1 MLVNLSDL
9 SAQMP
14 KKERTLKETYQAL
27 RIINGNYQLLLPEKK
42 QEVFIGKHPKEINFQ
57 SPLYTLGDTII
68 EASPQERLFFAIVS
82 EKDTTIISERK
93 LPLSGTANFRD
104 IGGIKTSAGRHII
117 WGKFFRADEL
127 SGLKEEDFP
136 YLLNSGIKDVYDLRT
151 NEEIGQKK
159 DNLPAALNWI
169 HYPIF
174 EEGDNL
180 YMRAVMQQ
188 FNEENFSEENA
199 REMLIIANR
208 EFVKNSTEKF
218 STLVKQMMDKP
229 TASLFHCTAGKDRT
243 GFTAALILAILGAD
257 RQTIINEYLMT
268 NYYTYDK
275 LNNDMDKIIPMLGGK
290 IKPEVII
297 PLMTVDR
304 SYIEAGL
311 QEIDDIY
318 GDMDSYIRHGLQ
330 ISDELRQYYI
340 QTYTY

>member
-1 MLVNLSDL
+1 MLVNLSNL
-9 SAQMP
+9 SAQLP
-14 KKERTLKETYQAL
+14 KKERTLEETYQAL
-27 RIINGNYQLLLPEKK
+27 RAKNGNYQLILPKKK
-42 QEVFIGKHPKEINFQ
+42 QEIFTGNHPKEINFQ
-57 SPLYTLGDTII
+57 SSIYTQGDTVI
-68 EASPQERLFFAIVS
+68 EASQQERLFFAIVN
-82 EKDTTIISERK
+82 KRDTTIISERK
-93 LPLSGTANFRD
+93 LPLTGTANFRD
-104 IGGIKTSAGRHII
+104 IGGIKTTTGRHII

-136 YLLNSGIKDVYDLRT
+136 YLLNLGIKEVYDLRT
-151 NEEIGQKK
+151 NEEIGQKR
-159 DNLPAALNWI
+159 DNLPSALNWV

-188 FNEENFSEENA
+188 FNEESFTEEIA
-199 REMLIIANR
+199 KEMLVIANR

-218 STLVKQMMDKP
+218 AALIKQIMDKP
-229 TASLFHCTAGKDRT
+229 EAALFHCTAGKDRT

-275 LNNDMDKIIPMLGGK
+275 LNNEMYKIIPMLGGK
-290 IKPEVII
+290 VKPEVII

-311 QEIDDIY
+311 QEIDNIY
-318 GDMDSYIRHGLQ
+318 GGIDAYIRNGLQ

-340 QTYTY
+340 QKYTY